1 MSKKKILFILKSP
14 PYSSTTAQ
22 EGVETIL
29 AASVFEQDITV
40 LFMGDGVLQLLKSQ
54 QGNNIQRK
62 NIASLL
68 EAFPLYDIEKIY
80 IHHDRDRNDHLIN
93 QECMLAAEEVS
104 TERMAELLSKH
115 DVVLTY

>member
-1 MSKKKILFILKSP
+1 MNKKKILFILKSP
-14 PYSSTTAQ
+14 PYASTSAQ
-22 EGVETIL
+22 EGLETIL

-54 QGNNIQRK
+54 QGNTIQRK

-68 EAFPLYDIEKIY
+68 EAFPVYDIEKVY
-80 IHHDRDRNDHLIN
+80 FFNDHQHNDHLIN
-93 QECMLAAEEVS
+93 QEYLLAAKEVS
-104 TERMAELLSKH
+104 SEIVTQLLSRH